1 MVRNGL
7 STDPSGV
14 PFPPNW
20 TLPLEEPGREG
31 RISFPER
38 DPLTGAMS
46 RQAFAAAVE
55 RELATCGVLGEPLA
69 LVVLDLDDFRFVN
82 DSFGHACGDALLE
95 SVAQTLRRAVRPGS
109 LLARMSGDEFAIC
122 LPRAGGEE
130 AQRVA
135 TALLARLRSHAARPT
150 VSASAGVAVV
160 EAGGS
165 ASELLVAADIALTEA
180 KQTGCGGS
188 SVYAGDRGDTL
199 VWADRIRAA
208 IDADRLVL
216 HSQPI
221 FDVASGAQVCEE
233 LLVRMLDEDGEL
245 LPPARFLPV
254 AERFGLIEEID
265 RWVVDRGLELAAA
278 GRPVSINLS
287 ARCVGDAHITRRVW
301 EAVSGGVAPEN
312 ILFELTETTV
322 AGSMDDAVAFAQ
334 RLERIGCQ
342 LALDD
347 FGTGFG
353 SFLYLKSLPVAWIK
367 IDMEFVR
374 ELATSR
380 VAREVVRAV
389 VGIARGLGQTTVAEG
404 VEDDLTLRLLKELGV
419 DHAQG
424 YGLARPAP
432 VEI

>member
-1 MVRNGL
+1 VPLAPNRSL
-7 STDPSGV
+7 S
-14 PFPPNW
+14 
-20 TLPLEEPGREG
+20 LEEPCRDG
-31 RISFPER
+31 RISFEER
-38 DPLTGAMS
+38 DSLTGALT

-55 RELATCGVLGEPLA
+55 SELDACYEPGRPLA
-69 LVVLDLDDFRFVN
+69 VVVLDLDDFRFVN
-82 DSFGHACGDALLE
+82 DSFGYACGDALL
-95 SVAQTLRRAVRPGS
+95 VAAAQTIRRALGPGDV
-109 LLARMSGDEFAIC
+109 LGRMSGDEFAVC
-122 LPRAGGEE
+122 LPRVGRDEAHRVTAG
-130 AQRVA
+130 
-135 TALLARLRSHAARPT
+135 LLARLRNHAARPN
-150 VSASAGVAVV
+150 VSASAGVAVL
-160 EAGGS
+160 EAGS
-165 ASELLVAADIALTEA
+165 ASELLVAADIALTQA
-180 KQTGCGGS
+180 KRRGRGGM
-188 SVYAGDRGDTL
+188 SVYDGERGDAL
-199 VWADRIRAA
+199 VWAERIRAA

-221 FDVASGAQVCEE
+221 FDVASNACVREE

-245 LPPARFLPV
+245 LSPALFLPV

-287 ARCVGDAHITRRVW
+287 ARSVGDPHITRRVW
-301 EAVSGGVAPEN
+301 EAVTSGVEPEN

-322 AGSMDDAVAFAQ
+322 AGSMDEAVAFAQ
-334 RLERIGCQ
+334 RLERIGCT

-353 SFLYLKSLPVAWIK
+353 SFLYLKSLPVGWIK

-389 VGIARGLGQTTVAEG
+389 VGIARALGQVTVAEG
-404 VEDDLTLRLLKELGV
+404 VEDGLTMRLLREFGV

-424 YGLARPAP
+424 YLLGRPAP
-432 VEI
+432 VG

>member
-20 TLPLEEPGREG
+20 ILPLEEPGREG

-38 DPLTGAMS
+38 DVLTGTLS

-55 RELATCGVLGEPLA
+55 RELATCGALNEPLA

-82 DSFGHACGDALLE
+82 DSFGHGCGDALLLE
-95 SVAQTLRRAVRPGS
+95 VGRTLLRALRPGQV
-109 LLARMSGDEFAIC
+109 LARMSGDEFAVC
-122 LPRAGGEE
+122 LPRTGGDE
-130 AQRVA
+130 AYRIA
-135 TALLARLRSHAARPT
+135 SGLLTRLRNHAARPN
-150 VSASAGVAVV
+150 VSASAGIAVV
-160 EAGGS
+160 ETGGS
-165 ASELLVAADIALTEA
+165 ASELMVAADIALTRA
-180 KQTGCGGS
+180 KQTGRGGL
-188 SVYAGDRGDTL
+188 SVYTGERGDTL
-199 VWADRIRAA
+199 IWADRIRAA

-216 HSQPI
+216 HAQPI
-221 FDVASGAQVCEE
+221 FGVVSGALVREE

-278 GRPVSINLS
+278 GRPVSVNLS

-301 EAVSGGVAPEN
+301 EAVTAGVAPEN

-322 AGSMDDAVAFAQ
+322 AGSMDEAVAFAQ

-353 SFLYLKSLPVAWIK
+353 SFLYLKSLPVGWIK

-424 YGLARPAP
+424 YGLGRPAP
-432 VEI
+432 V